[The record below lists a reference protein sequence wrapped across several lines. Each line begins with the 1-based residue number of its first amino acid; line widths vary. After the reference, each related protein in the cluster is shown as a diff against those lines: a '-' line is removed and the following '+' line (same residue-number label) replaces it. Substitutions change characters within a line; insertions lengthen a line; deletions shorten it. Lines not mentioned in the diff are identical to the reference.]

1 MPRSSVIPLH
11 RPPSPSIARFL
22 IPGWLVAG
30 TFAVL
35 PSPSFAQQSPP
46 PLEVVIANGRVMDPE
61 SRLDVVRYVGIQGGR
76 IRAISDTALRAPV
89 VLDATGMVVAPG
101 FIDLHA
107 HGQTP
112 ENYRLEAL
120 DGVTSAFELEV
131 GTADVDQWY
140 TAREGRAAINYG
152 VSVGHIP
159 ARMAVMGDSGGLLPR
174 GPGGTRPAT
183 PSQITQMRQTI
194 ERGLQ
199 RGAVAVGMGPTYT
212 PAATQWEV
220 LEVFR
225 VAAKYGASVHVHVRG
240 GLDTIAGFQE
250 VIGASAITGAPVHI
264 VHLNSSSTAQTAKT
278 LQLVAEAQ
286 ARHLDVTTE
295 CYPYTAGMTEIESAL
310 FNGWEARPDGDFAA
324 LQWVAT
330 GARLTRQTFLRYRK
344 QGGMVILYNNTED
357 MVKLAVASQLTM
369 IASDGH
375 IENGK
380 GHPRT
385 AGTYSRVLGRYV
397 REQGALG
404 LMAALRKMSLM
415 PAQRLE
421 YRVPAMRDKGRIKVG
436 AEADVVVFDPGTITD
451 RSTYERPAEP
461 SVGMKYVLV
470 GGVPVVKDGK
480 FDETVKPGKAV
491 RGIVR

>member
-1 MPRSSVIPLH
+1 
-11 RPPSPSIARFL
+11 
-22 IPGWLVAG
+22 
-30 TFAVL
+30 
-35 PSPSFAQQSPP
+35 
-46 PLEVVIANGRVMDPE
+46 MDPE
-61 SRLDVVRYVGIQGGR
+61 SRLDAVRYVGIQGGR
-76 IRAISDTALRAPV
+76 IRTISDTALRAPV
-89 VLDATGMVVAPG
+89 VLDAAGMVVAPG

-112 ENYRLEAL
+112 ENYRLQAL

-131 GTADVDQWY
+131 GTADADRWY
-140 TAREGRAAINYG
+140 AARENQAAINYG

-159 ARMAVMGDSGGLLPR
+159 ARMAVMGDSGGLLPS

-183 PSQITQMRQTI
+183 EAQIAQMKQI
-194 ERGLQ
+194 IARGLQ

-220 LEVFR
+220 LEMFR

-240 GLDTIAGFQE
+240 GTDTVAGFQE
-250 VIGASAITGAPVHI
+250 VIGASAITGAPLHI
-264 VHLNSSSTAQTAKT
+264 VHLNSSSTAQTART
-278 LQLVAEAQ
+278 LQLVAEAR

-310 FNGWEARPDGDFAA
+310 FNGYESRPDSDFTK

-330 GARLTRQTFLRYRK
+330 GERLNRQSFLRYRR

-357 MVKLAVASQLTM
+357 MVKLAVTSPVTM

-404 LMAALRKMSLM
+404 LMVALRKMSLM

-436 AEADVVVFDPGTITD
+436 AEADIVVFDPNTITD
-451 RSTYERPAEP
+451 RSTYEQPAQP
-461 SVGMKYVLV
+461 SVGVKHVLV
-470 GGVPVVKDGK
+470 GGVPVVRDGR

>member
-1 MPRSSVIPLH
+1 MPGPSLISIHH
-11 RPPSPSIARFL
+11 RLIRTWLIACGGAL
-22 IPGWLVAG
+22 
-30 TFAVL
+30 L
-35 PSPSFAQQSPP
+35 PSPSSAQQPPP
-46 PLEVVIANGRVMDPE
+46 PLEVVIAHGRVMDPE
-61 SRLDVVRYVGIQGGR
+61 SRLDAVRYVGIQGGR
-76 IRAISDTALRAPV
+76 IRAISDTALRAPA

-112 ENYRLEAL
+112 ENYRLQVL

-140 TAREGRAAINYG
+140 AQREGRAAINYG

-174 GPGGTRPAT
+174 GAGGTRPAT
-183 PSQITQMRQTI
+183 EAQIAEMRQII

-225 VAAKYGASVHVHVRG
+225 VAARYGASVHAHVRG
-240 GLDTIAGFQE
+240 GADTMAGFQE

-264 VHLNSSSTAQTAKT
+264 VHLNSSSTAQTART

-310 FNGWEARPDGDFAA
+310 FNGYESRPDSDFTK

-330 GARLTRQTFLRYRK
+330 GERLTRQSFLRYRR
-344 QGGMVILYNNTED
+344 QGGMVILHNNTED
-357 MVKLAVASQLTM
+357 MVKLAVTSPLTM

-385 AGTYSRVLGRYV
+385 AGTYARVLGRYV

-404 LMAALRKMSLM
+404 LMAALSKMSLM
-415 PAQRLE
+415 PARRLE
-421 YRVPAMRDKGRIKVG
+421 FRVPAMRDKGRIKVG
-436 AEADVVVFDPGTITD
+436 AEADIVVFDPNGILD

-461 SVGMKYVLV
+461 SVGMKHVLV
-470 GGVPVVKDGK
+470 GGVPVVRDGRL
-480 FDETVKPGKAV
+480 DDTVKPGKAV

>member
-1 MPRSSVIPLH
+1 MPRRSLIPLH
-11 RPPSPSIARFL
+11 RPFIPQWLIACGWAALPASSP
-22 IPGWLVAG
+22 
-30 TFAVL
+30 
-35 PSPSFAQQSPP
+35 AQQAPP
-46 PLEVVIANGRVMDPE
+46 PLEIIIANGRVMDPE
-61 SRLDVVRYVGIQGGR
+61 SGLDAVRYIGIQAGR
-76 IRAISDTALRAPV
+76 IRVISDTALRAPV
-89 VLDATGMVVAPG
+89 MLDATGMVVAPG

-112 ENYRLEAL
+112 ENWRLEAL

-131 GTADVDQWY
+131 GTADVDRWY
-140 TAREGRAAINYG
+140 AVREGRAAINYG

-159 ARMAVMGDSGGLLPR
+159 ARMVVMGDSGGLLPS

-183 PSQITQMRQTI
+183 EPQIQQMRQII

-220 LEVFR
+220 LEMFR
-225 VAAKYGASVHVHVRG
+225 VAARSGASVHVHVRG
-240 GLDTIAGFQE
+240 GTDTVAGFQE
-250 VIGASAITGAPVHI
+250 VIGASAITGAPLHI
-264 VHLNSSSTAQTAKT
+264 VHLNSSSTAQTARI
-278 LQLVAEAQ
+278 LQLVAEARS
-286 ARHLDVTTE
+286 RHLDVSTE

-310 FNGWEARPDGDFAA
+310 FNGYESRPDSDFAK

-330 GARLTRQTFLRYRK
+330 GERLSRQTFTQYRK

-357 MVKLAVASQLTM
+357 MVKLAVTSPLTM

-404 LMAALRKMSLM
+404 LMNALRKMSLM
-415 PAQRLE
+415 PAERLQ
-421 YRVPAMRDKGRIKVG
+421 YRVPAMRDKGRIKLG
-436 AEADVVVFDPGTITD
+436 AEADIVVFDPNTIMD
-451 RSTYERPAEP
+451 RSTYERPTEP
-461 SVGMKYVLV
+461 SVGMKHVLV
-470 GGVPVVKDGK
+470 GAVPVVQDGT
-480 FDETVKPGKAV
+480 FDDTVKPGKAV